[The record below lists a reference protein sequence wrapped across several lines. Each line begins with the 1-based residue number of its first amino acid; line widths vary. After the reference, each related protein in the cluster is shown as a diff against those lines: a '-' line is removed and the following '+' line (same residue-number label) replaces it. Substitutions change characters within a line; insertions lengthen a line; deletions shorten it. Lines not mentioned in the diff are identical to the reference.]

1 MDRHLTYVPVRN
13 KHRNRTCAPRT
24 GNSDALPTELIRHFV
39 VILTTTHNYNS
50 LKLPTYVQ

>member
-1 MDRHLTYVPVRN
+1 
-13 KHRNRTCAPRT
+13 
-24 GNSDALPTELIRHFV
+24 V